1 MKSKDTDGIK
11 RVLSYYLHVITME
24 SVFQDMETKEMML

>member
-1 MKSKDTDGIK
+1 MKSKGTDGIK

>member
-1 MKSKDTDGIK
+1 MKSKGTDGIK

-24 SVFQDMETKEMML
+24 SVFRDMETKEMML